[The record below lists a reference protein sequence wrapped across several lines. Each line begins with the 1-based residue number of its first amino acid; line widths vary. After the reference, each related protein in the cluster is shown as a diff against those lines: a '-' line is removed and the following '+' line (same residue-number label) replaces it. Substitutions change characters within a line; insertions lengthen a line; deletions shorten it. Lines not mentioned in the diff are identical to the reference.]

1 MMQFGKNASG
11 FSEKTEKLYFFYAFS
26 GMQDC
31 GTGFFRIRRYINMY
45 FSSQITIIF
54 TIERGHENF

>member
-1 MMQFGKNASG
+1 MTISKNYGTA
-11 FSEKTEKLYFFYAFS
+11 LYFFYAFS